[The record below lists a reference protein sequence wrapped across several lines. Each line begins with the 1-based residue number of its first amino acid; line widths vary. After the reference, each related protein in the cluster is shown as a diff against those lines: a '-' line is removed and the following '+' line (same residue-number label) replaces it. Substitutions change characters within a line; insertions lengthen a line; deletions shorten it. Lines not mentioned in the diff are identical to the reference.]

1 MRSIIWLLGCCALG
15 TAFVPSSRSVR
26 GTQLCAVSRN
36 EDRYEVDAHLSR
48 RCAIRRASAAG
59 FLSVMPTPTR
69 AADSD
74 KEAAAYKAMS
84 EASKAGDKVAYQKA
98 LAEAKAARKFQD
110 PQIVKD
116 ITRALKPPVK

>member
-36 EDRYEVDAHLSR
+36 EVDAHLSR
-48 RCAIRRASAAG
+48 RCAIWRASAAG

-116 ITRALKPPVK
+116 ITKALKPPVK